1 MFTGQILNY
10 QESLLK
16 ILVQDLIKLSENS
29 IYQSYIYFK
38 VLLLLFLNY
47 SLLFLLLTVKVLN
60 KLSIIIKMYV
70 YCKV

>member
-29 IYQSYIYFK
+29 MYQSYTYFK

-47 SLLFLLLTVKVLN
+47 SLLFLLLKVKVLN